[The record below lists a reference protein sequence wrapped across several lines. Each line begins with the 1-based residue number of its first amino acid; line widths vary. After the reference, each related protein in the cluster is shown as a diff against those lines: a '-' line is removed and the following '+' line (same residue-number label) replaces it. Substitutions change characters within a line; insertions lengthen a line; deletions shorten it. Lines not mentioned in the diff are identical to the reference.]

1 MLTVRASCRLSSL
14 CRRDDL
20 VQVGPGPGNHSLTV
34 RTINVGLTL
43 LAVQVRGVAGVADFL
58 PVPVEQAIHPA
69 EAQRL
74 VVGDVVCFSVQLTS
88 PDGEAAACGSQ
99 SDIRTRTRTPRKVQH
114 SFQLCCLYGST
125 FDFTTSSRLTA
136 KRTDFLPSP

>member
-1 MLTVRASCRLSSL
+1 M
-14 CRRDDL
+14 
-20 VQVGPGPGNHSLTV
+20 QVGPGPGNHTLTV

-43 LAVQVRGVAGVADFL
+43 LAVQVRGIAGVADFL

-88 PDGEAAACGSQ
+88 PDGEASAC
-99 SDIRTRTRTPRKVQH
+99 TRTHTSKGKFSRVS
-114 SFQLCCLYGST
+114 SFTVFTGPCLTSRPEGGSL
-125 FDFTTSSRLTA
+125 SI
-136 KRTDFLPSP
+136 